1 MKKLTFTFGTINSG
15 KTNILKE
22 NLKKNENRTLVL
34 NSYFIDNNEIK
45 YDYLIKEEDN
55 LYELIKNS
63 FSKYD
68 DIYINNAHLLTKKQ
82 IDELMFIVIRLN
94 KNVYCYGLRVD
105 FQNKGFT
112 GSKRLFEIAHEL
124 TSIESKCSCGNIATC
139 NIRKVNGKYEFSGDV
154 IKRNSDEIKYEAMC
168 TQCYYDKVFKYLKF
182 KKDTM
187 H

>member
-1 MKKLTFTFGTINSG
+1 MKKLIFTFGTINSG

-22 NLKKNENRTLVL
+22 HLKKNENRTLVL
-34 NSYFIDNNEIK
+34 NSIFIDNNEIM
-45 YDYLIKEEDN
+45 YDYLIREEDN
-55 LYELIKNS
+55 LYNLIKDT
-63 FSKYD
+63 FPKCD

-82 IDELMFIVIRLN
+82 VDELMFIVLKLD

-112 GSKRLFEIAHEL
+112 GSRRLFEIAHEL
-124 TSIESKCSCGNIATC
+124 NSIESKCSCGNIATC
-139 NIRKVNGKYEFSGDV
+139 NIRKVNDKYEFSGDV
-154 IKRNSDEIKYEAMC
+154 VKSSSDIIKYEAMC
-168 TQCYYDKVFKYLKF
+168 TKCYYEKVFKYLKF